1 MSQKRIERDAS
12 DPMRKPSDPDYLVH
26 YLAIRYDLSADE
38 ARALLAKHGEDW
50 KALTREAEAMD
61 LTRRR

>member
-1 MSQKRIERDAS
+1 MDAS
-12 DPMRKPSDPDYLVH
+12 DPKRKLSDPDYLVH
-26 YLAIRYDLSADE
+26 YLAIRYGLTTKE
-38 ARALLAKHGEDW
+38 ARALLTKHGDDW